1 MLKPSWRTEND
12 VYRKATLRFRFLTPQ
27 PFQPKLLLTGY
38 MSLKVRHIHILALL
52 LAVIFL
58 GAQFHYCADLS
69 PASSGSHVCP
79 LCSAAGAAVT
89 PTSPGLAFTAVVTWL
104 EIVPV
109 LAATSLE
116 APHAVS
122 PRAPPAV

>member
-1 MLKPSWRTEND
+1 
-12 VYRKATLRFRFLTPQ
+12 
-27 PFQPKLLLTGY
+27 
-38 MSLKVRHIHILALL
+38 MSLKVRHIRFLSLI

-69 PASSGSHVCP
+69 AAPSGSHVCP
-79 LCSAAGAAVT
+79 LCSATGSVVT
-89 PTSPGLAFTAVVTWL
+89 PSSPSFAFTTVIDQL

-109 LAATSLE
+109 VTPMSPE
-116 APHAVS
+116 IPQAVS